1 MTTGNNDKAVEQQPK
16 QEERPPPGDHHHQ
29 HAFADPAERAK
40 KWNDPERDKWQHP
53 EEIVAALALKAGR
66 RGQTYPAALAAA
78 DEVAVDHF
86 LAGHM
91 AFGDIPRLLDD
102 VLNAHDP
109 LSDNEIDDVLAAD
122 TWARAQAD
130 DWVRARV

>member
-1 MTTGNNDKAVEQQPK
+1 MRVPIRTALYYPA
-16 QEERPPPGDHHHQ
+16 RPHSNSMVPFDLARIGELHFGPVDYRRY
-29 HAFADPAERAK
+29 PAL
-40 KWNDPERDKWQHP
+40 
-53 EEIVAALALKAGR
+53 ALALKAGR